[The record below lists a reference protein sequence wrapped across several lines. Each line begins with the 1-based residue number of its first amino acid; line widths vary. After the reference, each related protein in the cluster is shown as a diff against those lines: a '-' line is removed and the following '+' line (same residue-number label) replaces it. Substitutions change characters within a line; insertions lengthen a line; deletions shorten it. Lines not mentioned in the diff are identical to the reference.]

1 MGKKKFYEGYV
12 EFPQSS
18 TLRWG
23 LGHTHHKPLGIKT
36 HMRVIPGPGLREL
49 AAQNIWEL
57 KKEEVYIDLAAFGY
71 WWFTGHLGTEE

>member
-1 MGKKKFYEGYV
+1 MQKQK
-12 EFPQSS
+12 
-18 TLRWG
+18 RR
-23 LGHTHHKPLGIKT
+23 
-36 HMRVIPGPGLREL
+36 HMRVIPGPGLRVL